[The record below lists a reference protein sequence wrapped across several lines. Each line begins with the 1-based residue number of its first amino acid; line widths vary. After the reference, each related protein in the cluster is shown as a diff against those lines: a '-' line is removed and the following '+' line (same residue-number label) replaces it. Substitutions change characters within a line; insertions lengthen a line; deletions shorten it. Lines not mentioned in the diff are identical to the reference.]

1 MQQVGESN
9 SPVQSLDEME
19 QQTITRIEEAEELI
33 EENRR
38 LIERSR
44 EILASAAELP
54 AAAGKAK
61 QPDLKAVPR
70 LLRTSRLP
78 LLRRQSQVRE
88 LQIPIVAAGR
98 AAFVAIDDLQ
108 QIPVKAGL
116 IRPEGAGL
124 RFCRDTRSQTG
135 VHSWV
140 EMERARY

>member
-61 QPDLKAVPR
+61 QPDLKAARAKTFTDKP
-70 LLRTSRLP
+70 S
-78 LLRRQSQVRE
+78 
-88 LQIPIVAAGR
+88 AAAPASKPG
-98 AAFVAIDDLQ
+98 
-108 QIPVKAGL
+108 
-116 IRPEGAGL
+116 
-124 RFCRDTRSQTG
+124 S
-135 VHSWV
+135 
-140 EMERARY
+140 